1 MPELKLRLRGD
12 PKPKG
17 SMRAFLPRGSTRPI
31 VTNANPNTKEWEQ
44 LVRYAAQSDTGDWRL
59 PNRDVP
65 VSVAIE
71 FVIRRP
77 KANKRGGYSTKKPDI
92 DKLARAVL
100 DGLTGI
106 GYLDDAQVSTL
117 HVTKRYTVDDE
128 WPGAHI
134 HLRLLA
140 PFVPAKA

>member
-1 MPELKLRLRGD
+1 
-12 PKPKG
+12 
-17 SMRAFLPRGSTRPI
+17 